1 MKLSDCLEPAHILT
15 GLEAA
20 TKEEA
25 IQKMVEALFPIESPA
40 RVGVGHTAVLE
51 TLLAR
56 ERLQTTALGK
66 GIACPHTRIAGF
78 QGFAMSIGIS
88 RKGIPFDSP
97 DGKPVHIILLLI
109 SSLSK
114 PYVQLRAMKVLIQFL
129 EQGDNRDMFM
139 RSTSEE
145 IWKVVDESGLEITD
159 QVLAHDLMR
168 RVEVTASPEMS
179 IGDAA
184 QLMHVN
190 NISNLPVIEGDG
202 LYKGFISSIHLFR
215 VGVPQ
220 FFQNL
225 KTVSFVRNLDPF
237 ERYFASR
244 HIIKVSEIQEKGG
257 SIDKDAT
264 LLEIVFQIAVKGYS
278 ELYVLGDGKLL
289 GVIDNYRLIDRVLTL

>member
-1 MKLSDCLEPAHILT
+1 MKLCDCLTPDSILSN
-15 GLEAA
+15 LEAVSG
-20 TKEEA
+20 EEA
-25 IQKMVEALFPIESPA
+25 ISKMVEALFPSSSTI
-40 RVGVGHTAVLE
+40 RGGVSREALLE

-56 ERLQTTALGK
+56 ERLQTTALGM

-78 QGFAMSIGIS
+78 QGFALAIGIS
-88 RKGIPFDSP
+88 RDGISFDSP
-97 DGKPVHIILLLI
+97 DGKPVHIILLLV

-114 PYVQLRAMKVLIQFL
+114 PYVQLRAMRVLIQYL
-129 EQGDNRDMFM
+129 EQEDNRDLVMKG
-139 RSTSEE
+139 SPEE
-145 IWKVVDESGLEITD
+145 IWRSIEAAGLEITD

-168 RVEVTASPEMS
+168 RVDVRVNPEIS

-184 QLMHVN
+184 HLMHVN
-190 NISNLPVIEGDG
+190 NLSNLPVVDGEGF
-202 LYKGFISSIHLFR
+202 YQGFISSIHLFR

-244 HIIKVSEIQEKGG
+244 HKIKVGDIREEGA

-278 ELYVLGDGKLL
+278 ELYVLDDGKLL